1 MARIADSE
9 NEQIR
14 LYSLIQKQIAED
26 APYVSLWYEPN
37 ICIMRKELQ
46 GIKLT
51 PDSDFR
57 ILKDVYWER

>member
-1 MARIADSE
+1 SE

-37 ICIMRKELQ
+37 ISIMRKELQ
-46 GIKLT
+46 GMRLT

-57 ILKDVYWER
+57 VIKDVYWGK